1 VRLSCPHGLEV
12 VIPARPQEGGWQDFV
27 VGSLWFKP
35 FRLGGMRGH
44 VRKNQKW
51 FRLLDLNGLWDV
63 M

>member
-1 VRLSCPHGLEV
+1 MRLSCPHGLEI
-12 VIPARPQEGGWQDFV
+12 VIPASPQKRGWQDLV
-27 VGSLWFKP
+27 VGPLWFKP
-35 FRLGGMRGH
+35 FRFGGMRGH